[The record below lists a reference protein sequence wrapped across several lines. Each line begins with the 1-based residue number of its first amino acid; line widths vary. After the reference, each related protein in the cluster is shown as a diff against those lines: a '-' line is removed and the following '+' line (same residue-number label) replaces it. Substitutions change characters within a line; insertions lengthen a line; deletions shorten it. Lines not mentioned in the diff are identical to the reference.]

1 MHVKNTADVL
11 VPSQADGNQLSQW
24 QCQKWTVPPSD
35 WQPLNHPRA
44 KEVAGEVDA
53 YFLQHWNFPDAKAE
67 KTFINA
73 GFSDVT
79 CLYFPLAKDDR
90 IHFACRLLTV
100 LFLIDDLLEDMSFA
114 EGEAYNEKLIPIS
127 RGHVLP
133 DRKRPRER
141 LRFKSGLST
150 PQAYILLNRLRPCRV
165 HHLRPL
171 GKHART

>member
-11 VPSQADGNQLSQW
+11 FPTQADGNHLTQW

-35 WQPLNHPRA
+35 WQPLNHPRV
-44 KEVAGEVDA
+44 KEVAREVDA

-133 DRKRPRER
+133 DRKRLER
-141 LRFKSGLST
+141 L
-150 PQAYILLNRLRPCRV
+150 
-165 HHLRPL
+165 
-171 GKHART
+171 

>member
-1 MHVKNTADVL
+1 MHAKNPADVFFAL
-11 VPSQADGNQLSQW
+11 QADGSLPIQW
-24 QCQKWTVPPSD
+24 PCQNWTIPPSD

-44 KEVAGEVDA
+44 KEVAKEVDA
-53 YFLQHWNFPDAKAE
+53 YFLENWNFPDERAK
-67 KTFINA
+67 KIFINA

-133 DRKRPRER
+133 DRKHLKG
-141 LRFKSGLST
+141 LRFKTTLTSHT
-150 PQAYILLNRLRPCRV
+150 
-165 HHLRPL
+165 
-171 GKHART
+171 

>member
-1 MHVKNTADVL
+1 MLVEKGLNVL
-11 VPSQADGNQLSQW
+11 FASQAESNGIVQRRTQR
-24 QCQKWTVPPSD
+24 WTIPPSK

-44 KEVAGEVDA
+44 KEVAKEVDT
-53 YFLQHWNFPDAKAE
+53 YFLQHWNFPNAKAE
-67 KTFINA
+67 KQFLNA

-100 LFLIDDLLEDMSFA
+100 LFLIDDVLEDMSFA

-133 DRKRPRER
+133 DRKHLKSFR
-141 LRFKSGLST
+141 LF
-150 PQAYILLNRLRPCRV
+150 
-165 HHLRPL
+165 
-171 GKHART
+171 

>member
-1 MHVKNTADVL
+1 MTVEKGLDVL
-11 VPSQADGNQLSQW
+11 FASQAESNGIAQRQT
-24 QCQKWTVPPSD
+24 QRWTIPPSK

-44 KEVAGEVDA
+44 KEVAKEVDT
-53 YFLQHWNFPDAKAE
+53 YFLQHWDFPNVKAE
-67 KTFINA
+67 KRFLNA

-100 LFLIDDLLEDMSFA
+100 LFLIDDVLEDMSFA

-133 DRKRPRER
+133 DRKHLKCFR
-141 LRFKSGLST
+141 LF
-150 PQAYILLNRLRPCRV
+150 
-165 HHLRPL
+165 
-171 GKHART
+171 